1 MSSMKIAIAATFT
14 AEPLAE
20 SLNFWSEKLRWQA
33 SVAFAPYN
41 QVFQQLL
48 DPTSLLSTNAE
59 GINVILVRPEEIASY
74 RVINLYDASGDEV
87 AHLPYTPEFFTVL
100 GMVVARKIHALKQAP
115 YKVIVVDCDETLWT
129 GVCGEVGAMGI
140 EIDPGRKSLQE
151 FLVRQH

>member
-1 MSSMKIAIAATFT
+1 MKIAIAATFT

-59 GINVILVRPEEIASY
+59 GINVILVRPEDWQRYERGSAPQEHSHSALAEKVKRNAQDFVQAVRAAVGIAELFC
-74 RVINLYDASGDEV
+74 NEV
-87 AHLPYTPEFFTVL
+87 PH
-100 GMVVARKIHALKQAP
+100 G
-115 YKVIVVDCDETLWT
+115 
-129 GVCGEVGAMGI
+129 GA
-140 EIDPGRKSLQE
+140 
-151 FLVRQH
+151 